1 MFCEPA
7 TGTEVM
13 KIISNLSNNKSPGP
27 DNIGPKLLKL
37 ISGDIIVPLLFMFN
51 LSLSTGEVPVFK
63 KCKSY
68 TIV

>member
-27 DNIGPKLLKL
+27 DNIGLILLKL